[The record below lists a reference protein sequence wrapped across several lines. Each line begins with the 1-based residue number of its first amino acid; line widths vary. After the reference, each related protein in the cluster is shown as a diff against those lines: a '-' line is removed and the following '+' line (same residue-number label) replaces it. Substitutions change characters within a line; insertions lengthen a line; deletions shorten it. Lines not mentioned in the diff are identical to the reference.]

1 MSKLTINISKG
12 VILPVYFPFVYDYSH
27 RYNVYYGGRASGK
40 TYFLI
45 QKLLIKSLKEKRN
58 ILLMNK
64 NTNKVIEGV
73 WKELRLAISV
83 FKLDEYFDFNKTEL
97 KATCKLNGSVFK
109 CMGLD
114 DPERIKG
121 YADLSD
127 VLLDEATSFN
137 SDDIDLID
145 GTLRSTK
152 YKLPLQLYF
161 SFNPVS
167 KANHVYKRFGFDT
180 GEIPQSTFL
189 LKTTYLD
196 NPHVNEGFLIYLEN
210 LKKRDYRRWQ
220 IEALGD
226 FVSLDKL
233 VFPQITVKK
242 FDYEKLEGKLCVG
255 MDFGFT
261 NDLSTIVCS
270 ILNENDKTLHIF
282 DVWGS
287 TNKTNKELAQI
298 IKNKNLAKSVIVADS
313 SEPKSIVE
321 LRQAGIVR
329 VKASVKGPDSVLHG
343 IQRLQQYEIIV
354 HPSCEGIIEE
364 FENYC
369 WQKDKSTGE
378 YINKPVDKFNHYI
391 DALRYSLQC
400 VSGAQAHILDK
411 SQLGL

>member
-1 MSKLTINISKG
+1 MHIQLHISKG
-12 VILPVYFPFVYDYSH
+12 VILPVYRPYLFDYDH

-40 TYFLI
+40 TFFLI
-45 QKLLIKSLKEKRN
+45 QKLLIKGLKERRN

-64 NTNKVIEGV
+64 NTNKVGEGV
-73 WKELRLAISV
+73 WKELKMAIEA
-83 FKLDEYFDFNKTEL
+83 FHLTEYFTFNKTEM
-97 KATCKLNGSVFK
+97 KATCENGTVFK

-127 VLLDEATSFN
+127 VLLDEATAFN
-137 SDDIDLID
+137 PDDIDLID
-145 GTLRSTK
+145 GTLRSPK
-152 YKLPLQLYF
+152 YTLPLQMYF

-180 GEIPQSTFL
+180 GEVPRSTFL

-233 VFPQITVKK
+233 VFPQIEVRE
-242 FDYEKLEGKLCVG
+242 FDHKGLQGELCVG

-261 NDLSTIVCS
+261 NDLSTLVCS
-270 ILNENDKTLHIF
+270 ILNDEDKTLHIF
-282 DVWGS
+282 KEWGATGR
-287 TNKTNKELAQI
+287 TNQQIAQV
-298 IKNKNLAKSVIVADS
+298 IKDFGLAKSAIIADS
-313 SEPKSIVE
+313 AEPKSIAE
-321 LRQAGIVR
+321 LRQEGIVR
-329 VKASVKGPDSVLHG
+329 VRPSVKGPDSILHG
-343 IQRLQQYEIIV
+343 IQRMQQYQIIV
-354 HPSCEGIIEE
+354 HPSCKGIIEE
-364 FENYC
+364 FENYA
-369 WQKDKSTGE
+369 WQKDKTSGE
-378 YINKPVDKFNHYI
+378 YVNKPIDKFNHYI
-391 DALRYSLQC
+391 DACRYSLQC
-400 VSGAQAHILDK
+400 VSSNQVRILDK